1 MKLRSFLL
9 AMMLCALCVTQASA
23 LEYDFDAPED
33 YLFGQ
38 PTSDDTIY
46 EWENPNVD
54 RSKNTALAAPGFGTP
69 TSYLPNSGE
78 YLTPNLVPGAL
89 SGGLVNQVGSAG
101 ANATGGAAG
110 SSIVTGEYPS
120 VDTSGNFTV
129 TQIPSSPT
137 DIVQGNTTSGYTEVT
152 DDLYYSSGS
161 LGTLKIPA
169 IGLTVKVYQ
178 GTDSAALKKGAGH
191 FTNTSIWD
199 GNVCFAGHNRGVNNH
214 FGKIHTLEAGDTIT
228 LTTALGTRT
237 YAVTSVEKVSVNDSS
252 GTAATTDNRVTL
264 YTSRH
269 PTGGRRT
276 PAGRGSPRQAGRWA
290 WPGHNMFE
298 WQPASQR
305 KTR

>member
-1 MKLRSFLL
+1 MKFRSFLL
-9 AMMLCALCVTQASA
+9 AMMLCAFCVTQASA
-23 LEYDFDAPED
+23 LEYTFDAPED

-54 RSKNTALAAPGFGTP
+54 RSKNTALIAPGFGTP
-69 TSYLPNSGE
+69 TSYLPVSGE

-110 SSIVTGEYPS
+110 SSVIPGQYSS
-120 VDTSGNFTV
+120 VSGNVTM
-129 TQIPSSPT
+129 TQILGGSPT
-137 DIVQGNTTSGYTEVT
+137 DIAQGNTTDGYTEVT
-152 DDLYYSSGS
+152 DDLYYSNGS

-169 IGLTVKVYQ
+169 INLTVKVYQ

-199 GNVCFAGHNRGVNNH
+199 GNVCFAGHNRGVRND
-214 FGKIHTLEAGDTIT
+214 FGKIHTLNAGDTVT
-228 LTTALGTRT
+228 LTTVLGTRT

-252 GTAATTDNRVTL
+252 GTAPTTDNRVTL
-264 YTSRH
+264 YTCVMNQ
-269 PTGGRRT
+269 PDY
-276 PAGRGSPRQAGRWA
+276 RWCVTA
-290 WPGHNMFE
+290 V
-298 WQPASQR
+298 QV
-305 KTR
+305 

>member
-1 MKLRSFLL
+1 MKKRLTMLL
-9 AMMLCALCVTQASA
+9 ALCCLLGAFAMPASA
-23 LEYDFDAPED
+23 LEYTFDSPSTGDF
-33 YLFGQ
+33 GT

-46 EWENPNVD
+46 EHKDPNVD
-54 RSKNTALAAPGFGTP
+54 RSKNAALIAPGFGTP
-69 TSYLPNSGE
+69 TSYLPGSGE

-110 SSIVTGEYPS
+110 SPFVAGEYPS

-129 TQIPSSPT
+129 TQIPSSSPT
-137 DIVQGNTTSGYTEVT
+137 DIAQGSTSGGYTEVT
-152 DDLYYSSGS
+152 DDLRYSDGS

-169 IGLTVKVYQ
+169 INLTVKVYQ

-199 GNVCFAGHNRGVNNH
+199 GNACFAGHNRGVNNH

-228 LTTALGTRT
+228 LTTMLGTRT

-252 GTAATTDNRVTL
+252 GTASTTDNRVTL
-264 YTSRH
+264 YTCVMNQ
-269 PTGGRRT
+269 PEY
-276 PAGRGSPRQAGRWA
+276 RWCVTA
-290 WPGHNMFE
+290 IQQG
-298 WQPASQR
+298 
-305 KTR
+305 

>member
-1 MKLRSFLL
+1 MKSLKFRSFLL
-9 AMMLCALCVTQASA
+9 AMMLCVLCVTQASA

-54 RSKNTALAAPGFGTP
+54 RSKNTALAAPGFGSP
-69 TSYLPNSGE
+69 TSYLPGSGE

-110 SSIVTGEYPS
+110 SSFVPGEYPS
-120 VDTSGNFTV
+120 VSGGSNITM
-129 TQIPSSPT
+129 TQIPSGSPT
-137 DIVQGNTTSGYTEVT
+137 DIAQGNTSGGYTEVT
-152 DDLYYSSGS
+152 DDLRYSDGS

-169 IGLTVKVYQ
+169 INLSVKVYQ

-199 GNVCFAGHNRGVNNH
+199 GNACFAGHNRGVNNH
-214 FGKIHTLEAGDTIT
+214 FGKIHTLEAGDTVT
-228 LTTALGTRT
+228 LTTMLGTRT

-252 GTAATTDNRVTL
+252 GTASTTDNRVTL
-264 YTSRH
+264 YTCVMNQ
-269 PTGGRRT
+269 PEY
-276 PAGRGSPRQAGRWA
+276 RWCVTA
-290 WPGHNMFE
+290 IQQG
-298 WQPASQR
+298 
-305 KTR
+305 

>member
-1 MKLRSFLL
+1 MKPLKFRSFLL
-9 AMMLCALCVTQASA
+9 AMMLCALCCVPAHA
-23 LEYDFDAPED
+23 LEYSFDAPED

-54 RSKNTALAAPGFGTP
+54 RSKNTALIAPGFGTP
-69 TSYLPNSGE
+69 TSYLPGSGE

-101 ANATGGAAG
+101 ANTTGGAAG
-110 SSIVTGEYPS
+110 SSFVPGQYPS
-120 VDTSGNFTV
+120 VDTSGNFTM

-137 DIVQGNTTSGYTEVT
+137 DIAQGSTTSGYTEVT
-152 DDLYYSSGS
+152 DDLYYANGS

-191 FTNTSIWD
+191 FTDTSIWD
-199 GNVCFAGHNRGVNNH
+199 GNVAFAGHNRGVTNH

-228 LTTALGTRT
+228 LTTLLGTRT
-237 YAVTSVEKVSVNDSS
+237 YAVTSVEKVSVTDSS

-264 YTSRH
+264 YTCVMNQ
-269 PTGGRRT
+269 PDY
-276 PAGRGSPRQAGRWA
+276 RWCVTA
-290 WPGHNMFE
+290 I
-298 WQPASQR
+298 Q
-305 KTR
+305 K

>member
-1 MKLRSFLL
+1 MKSLKIRSFLL
-9 AMMLCALCVTQASA
+9 AMMLCAFCCVPAHA

-46 EWENPNVD
+46 EWEAPNVD
-54 RSKNTALAAPGFGTP
+54 RSKNTVLAAPGFGTP
-69 TSYLPNSGE
+69 TSYLPGSGE

-101 ANATGGAAG
+101 ANITGGVAG

-120 VDTSGNFTV
+120 VSGGSNVTM
-129 TQIPSSPT
+129 TQIPGRGPT
-137 DIVQGNTTSGYTEVT
+137 DIAQGNITSGYTEVT
-152 DDLYYSSGS
+152 DNLYYSGGS

-169 IGLTVKVYQ
+169 ISLNVNIYQ

-214 FGKIHTLEAGDTIT
+214 FGKIHTLESGDTLT
-228 LTTALGTRT
+228 LTTRLGTRT
-237 YAVTSVEKVSVNDSS
+237 YMVTSVEKVSVNDSS

-264 YTSRH
+264 YTCVMDQ
-269 PTGGRRT
+269 PEY
-276 PAGRGSPRQAGRWA
+276 RWCVTA
-290 WPGHNMFE
+290 V
-298 WQPASQR
+298 QQ
-305 KTR
+305 